1 MTDGTNPWSPK
12 SLEWTHTESP
22 PGTRQLPETRS
33 SGRELDTL
41 QLQLSAE
48 LSWLAGR

>member
-22 PGTRQLPETRS
+22 PWPGN
-33 SGRELDTL
+33 
-41 QLQLSAE
+41 LSKPVRVDE
-48 LSWLAGR
+48 SWTPYNYN

>member
-22 PGTRQLPETRS
+22 LGPGNFPRPVRVDE
-33 SGRELDTL
+33 
-41 QLQLSAE
+41 
-48 LSWLAGR
+48 SWTPYNYTER